1 MGHHMLSFITKL
13 QSAKW
18 HVGPFR
24 LACVLAVMTCC
35 VALANPAMA
44 ASKPRYSRP
53 ATPVLSTSPGGSCAT
68 AGPAVVGNGSV
79 TLQAAVSDSDS
90 APGNTLTLGVAFI
103 AFANG
108 DRADTFTSPART
120 VVDAASGTTAELVVS
135 QADLQSAASQYGSG
149 GEVSITWTARAVV
162 ESSTGHPASP
172 SSHLASCTFTF
183 DDATPSTPDLW
194 ADSGYT
200 TACDSLSGATIGEPV
215 TVYATSPDSTTA
227 TIPSSYIY
235 QLNGGNS
242 ETATAGS
249 ASPYAAALSVTPAS
263 ASNVLTVTAVGPGG
277 NLSDA
282 ATCDFAAVEPG
293 PEADQDLTGD
303 NIPDLLTVGNAA
315 SGVAPGL
322 WLAAGEGSDGTFNG
336 TVNTA
341 ATDIAPAGPQG
352 VGTPS
357 SWTGMQ
363 AIIGQFLGSGDNA
376 VQAYDPSTGVA
387 YLLPGDANGT
397 VSTSQETNLTGTFAF
412 LPYID
417 ASGDTNANPDY
428 PLQLVDAYNVSGDDE
443 PTPDEMGTFTD
454 PTLGSFLAYFA
465 SDGGPGLFDAA
476 IGGAPYIL
484 SNATPD
490 GTMDWN
496 DWTVTTAA
504 APPGAETASGSPVL
518 ADMYLWNSQT
528 GSLYLWELT
537 GLTNEVAGGLN
548 SNFEFANASATLSY
562 TQITVD
568 PGTPTD
574 SGWNTGSTLNTLQ
587 ATQIDG
593 GTGLID
599 VTSAGQVQSWTVDID
614 DSTATAV
621 IAQANATGSSQL
633 LQTSS

>member
-1 MGHHMLSFITKL
+1 MLRSVTKSQL
-13 QSAKW
+13 AKW
-18 HVGPFR
+18 HLRPFR
-24 LACVLAVMTCC
+24 LACGLAVLTCC
-35 VALANPAMA
+35 IALANPAMA
-44 ASKPRYSRP
+44 ASRPHYGPP
-53 ATPVLSTSPGGSCAT
+53 ATPVLSTSPGGSCSSA
-68 AGPAVVGNGSV
+68 APAVVGNVSV

-90 APGNTLTLGVAFI
+90 ASGNPLTLDVAFA

-108 DRADTFTSPART
+108 DPRDTFASNASLD
-120 VVDAASGTTAELVVS
+120 VDAPSGTTAELVLS
-135 QADLQSAASQYGSG
+135 QADLQNAASEYGSG

-162 ESSTGHPASP
+162 ESSTGRPASP
-172 SSHLASCTFTF
+172 PSHLAFCTFTF

-200 TACDSLSGATIGEPV
+200 TSCDSLSGATIGEPV

-227 TIPSSYIY
+227 TIPSSYVY
-235 QLNGGNS
+235 QLNGANS
-242 ETATAGS
+242 ETVAAGS
-249 ASPYAAALSVTPAS
+249 ASPYAAALSVTPAGT
-263 ASNVLTVTAVGPGG
+263 SNVLTVTAVGPGG
-277 NLSDA
+277 NLSQA
-282 ATCDFAAVEPG
+282 ATCDFAAAEPG

-303 NIPDLLTVGNAA
+303 NIPDLLTVGNST

-322 WLAAGEGSDGTFNG
+322 WLAAGEGTDGTFNG
-336 TVNTA
+336 TVNIA
-341 ATDIAPAGPQG
+341 ATDIAPDGPQG

-357 SWTGMQ
+357 SWDGMQ
-363 AIIGQFLGSGDNA
+363 AIVGQFLGSGDNA

-387 YLLPGDANGT
+387 YLLPGDANGS
-397 VSTSQETNLTGTFAF
+397 VSTSQETNLTSTFDF
-412 LPYID
+412 QPYID
-417 ASGDTNANPDY
+417 TSGDTNANPDY
-428 PLQLVDAYNVSGDDE
+428 PLQLVDAYNVSADDE

-465 SDGGPGLFDAA
+465 SDGDPGDFDAA

-496 DWTVTTAA
+496 DWTITTAA
-504 APPGAETASGSPVL
+504 APSGAETASGSPVL

-548 SNFEFANASATLSY
+548 SSFVYANATATLSY

-574 SGWNTGSTLNTLQ
+574 AGWNAGSTLNTLQ

-599 VTSAGQVQSWTVDID
+599 VTSTGQVQSWTVDID
-614 DSTATAV
+614 ASTATAA